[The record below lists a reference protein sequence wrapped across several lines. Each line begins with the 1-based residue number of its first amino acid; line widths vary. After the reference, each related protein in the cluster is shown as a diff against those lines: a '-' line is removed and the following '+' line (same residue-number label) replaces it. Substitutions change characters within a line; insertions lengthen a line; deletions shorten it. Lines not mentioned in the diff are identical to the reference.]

1 MERDTMP
8 IPTAILFGLASFAAV
23 MALLGWALDPTAPTL
38 GSWFVAKASEGGLW
52 SGLFLFLLAVG
63 YFTVR
68 GHWVGPT
75 ADQRADNRADKG
87 AHEETPGPG

>member
-1 MERDTMP
+1 MP

-38 GSWFVAKASEGGLW
+38 GTWFVAKATEGGLW

-63 YFTVR
+63 YFTLR
-68 GHWVGPT
+68 GHGGGK
-75 ADQRADNRADKG
+75 DADK
-87 AHEETPGPG
+87 AGPACGSGQDEACRSRR